1 MVELVVADIMS
12 KAHDRRAHILLL
24 QERDG
29 FRKIIVALGM
39 LEAQAVVFSMHGV
52 QSPRPLTHDLF
63 GSFAAAFNI
72 EMLSVLIYKIED
84 GTFFSRINFKQG
96 DESREVDARTSDAV
110 ALALRMGA
118 PIYITE
124 ELLNRICIRDEQG
137 GAISI
142 PITAADEKTLRD
154 AMDRA
159 VKEEKYELAMKLKE
173 ELDSR
178 QHTDN
183 NNNNDTN
190 ENI

>member
-1 MVELVVADIMS
+1 
-12 KAHDRRAHILLL
+12 
-24 QERDG
+24 
-29 FRKIIVALGM
+29 
-39 LEAQAVVFSMHGV
+39 
-52 QSPRPLTHDLF
+52 
-63 GSFAAAFNI
+63 
-72 EMLSVLIYKIED
+72 MLSVLIYKIED